1 LAFLSLN
8 LFMMVDQAGLRL
20 KVDVK
25 AALFSV
31 SFAFL
36 QIFLSPINW
45 SVKIF
50 KLTLQFLQEVY
61 QSGQ

>member
-1 LAFLSLN
+1 
-8 LFMMVDQAGLRL
+8 MMVDQAGLRL